1 MTIGGSNSMDN
12 GHLKAFVER
21 IERVEEQLRADQEDR
36 KEIYQEAKSSG
47 FDPKVIRKI
56 VAERRQDRAKLDE
69 FEALLELYRNA
80 VGAA

>member
-1 MTIGGSNSMDN
+1 MTLGGSNSMDN

-80 VGAA
+80 LGG

>member
-12 GHLKAFVER
+12 GQLRSFIDR
-21 IERVEEQLRADQEDR
+21 IEGMEKEIRFGQESR

-47 FDPKVIRKI
+47 FDPKVIRKL

-80 VGAA
+80 VGR